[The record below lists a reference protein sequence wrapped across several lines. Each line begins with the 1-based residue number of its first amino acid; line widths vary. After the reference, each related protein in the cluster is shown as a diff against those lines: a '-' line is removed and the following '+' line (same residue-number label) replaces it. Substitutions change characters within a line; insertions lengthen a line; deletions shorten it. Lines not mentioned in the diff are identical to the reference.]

1 MKLFPNWSVDRE
13 IAEPF
18 SSQSTVCCNMKLEMY
33 SRLCTLYF
41 IFCTLYSVFFFFML
55 TLTVLSHLC
64 SLPACDGDQP
74 PVRGGTSHTSVT
86 CHTLRHTLRNNI
98 RHTLCHI
105 LRQVRLSRARLDSE
119 FFSQMRFFTTITWHF
134 QNWENMKY
142 DQNEHFFLYER
153 IYHLPGEFF
162 FTFWGCYISLLFR
175 TVEVVFKGLKYW
187 NTFEISSSDDYCYF
201 QF

>member
-1 MKLFPNWSVDRE
+1 
-13 IAEPF
+13 
-18 SSQSTVCCNMKLEMY
+18 
-33 SRLCTLYF
+33 
-41 IFCTLYSVFFFFML
+41 ML

-74 PVRGGTSHTSVT
+74 PVRRGASHTSVT
-86 CHTLRHTLRNNI
+86 CHTLRDTL

-142 DQNEHFFLYER
+142 DQDEHFCC
-153 IYHLPGEFF
+153 INEFISCRVYF
-162 FTFWGCYISLLFR
+162 FTFRECYISLLFS
-175 TVEVVFKGLKYW
+175 TVEVVFKDLQYW
-187 NTFEISSSDDYCYF
+187 NIYEILGYLQATLYKTIVHYISTVSGRGPSNNIYGIGASTCSSHWSLLREVTCINLFNSLHYF
-201 QF
+201 FWYF